1 MEFVL
6 LLIIVLCL
14 GIVFYA
20 TRSKPVQDKLQEH
33 IKAAEVVVASE
44 IKEETAKIE
53 VAAEELKKEVQ
64 EISEEIK
71 AAVSEEIKAV
81 ASEIKVTGE
90 EVKVVIEEV
99 KEVAT
104 KPKKVPK
111 SPAKAEVAAK
121 RTRKSGKFVGDDKS
135 TADINEAFKDGKT
148 PPKKPKS
155 TKKKA

>member
-6 LLIIVLCL
+6 LLIIGLSL

-33 IKAAEVVVASE
+33 IKAAEVIIASE
-44 IKEETAKIE
+44 IKEDVAKIE
-53 VAAEELKKEVQ
+53 VAAEELKKDVQ
-64 EISEEIK
+64 Q
-71 AAVSEEIKAV
+71 VSEEIKTV
-81 ASEIKVTGE
+81 ASEVKVAGE

-104 KPKKVPK
+104 KPKKAPK

-121 RTRKSGKFVGDDKS
+121 RTRKGGKFVGDDK
-135 TADINEAFKDGKT
+135 TTVDVNEAFKDGKT